1 MTPTTMNPGDAPTS
15 SGVREIAI
23 VAASLPSSG
32 LRSVEGAC
40 AFSAPKTASD
50 LWANRIQRRFGLH
63 PACAKTIASLM
74 GIGGR
79 DD

>member
-1 MTPTTMNPGDAPTS
+1 MTPTTMNPGDVAAS
-15 SGVREIAI
+15 SGVREIALI
-23 VAASLPSSG
+23 RASLPTSG
-32 LRSVEGAC
+32 LRSGKV
-40 AFSAPKTASD
+40 SNTTHPQITASE
-50 LWANRIQRRFGLH
+50 LWANRIQRRYGLH